1 MFLNQGS
8 VPLVVFL
15 CGANK
20 SQPRDDLREFLARK
34 SKPKMLVF
42 YADTVWERIA
52 ELEDRTALELE
63 AELAAMADVVVIVVE
78 SPGTFAEL
86 GAFSLSDE
94 LRKKLLPIVDA
105 KHRTA
110 NSFLA
115 SGPLRWIDRDSR
127 FRPTVYVRQDSIL
140 EVGEVIRRRILQ
152 GYEWRSW
159 TDLQNPLRLLW
170 VLVDL
175 VSVIWPCTLAM
186 IHYYVRGTV
195 MASKKWDQTMV
206 KQTLELSVAM
216 GLIDSLQ
223 GSDGSTY
230 FYRTDV
236 TGLSNPFHYLSR
248 SSLIMHRARHLGALS
263 NLPGTFAVLDQIKRE
278 RCSKTR

>member
-1 MFLNQGS
+1 MRWVRDKFSFVRLGS
-8 VPLVVFL
+8 IPPVVFL

-34 SKPKMLVF
+34 SRHKMLVF
-42 YADTVWERIA
+42 YADTVWEGMA

-140 EVGEVIRRRILQ
+140 EVGEVIRHRILQ
-152 GYEWRSW
+152 RYEKRSW
-159 TDLQNPLRLLW
+159 NRLAEPIALTLR
-170 VLVDL
+170 V
-175 VSVIWPCTLAM
+175 
-186 IHYYVRGTV
+186 G
-195 MASKKWDQTMV
+195 
-206 KQTLELSVAM
+206 
-216 GLIDSLQ
+216 
-223 GSDGSTY
+223 
-230 FYRTDV
+230 
-236 TGLSNPFHYLSR
+236 
-248 SSLIMHRARHLGALS
+248 
-263 NLPGTFAVLDQIKRE
+263 
-278 RCSKTR
+278 